1 MDCEMQEKK
10 TKRWFPMKKVF
21 VFPVIAAAAVFL
33 FGWAVMLLW
42 NAILPV
48 VFKVGAITYWQAV
61 GLLVLCRILF
71 GGFRGGPGGFRGGR
85 PHFGWPPFSRGKWM
99 NMSEEERAKF
109 KEEWERRHKQAE
121 TQPDSGS

>member
-1 MDCEMQEKK
+1 MQEQK
-10 TKRWFPMKKVF
+10 TERWFPMRKRIF
-21 VFPVIAAAAVFL
+21 IFPVIAAAAVFI
-33 FGWAVMLLW
+33 FGLVVMLLW
-42 NAILPV
+42 NAILPA

-85 PHFGWPPFSRGKWM
+85 PHFGWSPFSKGKWM

-109 KEEWERRHKQAE
+109 KEEWERRR
-121 TQPDSGS
+121 QPPESTKT